1 MCLQWVVSGVGV
13 FGPNKVD
20 CELMF
25 ADAEKGLYVSSLYNA
40 L

>member
-1 MCLQWVVSGVGV
+1 MGR
-13 FGPNKVD
+13 FGPYKVD
-20 CELMF
+20 CKLMF